1 MEVQWLRLCVSKAQ
15 GMGSIPGR
23 GAKILHVAYCDQ
35 KKKKTE
41 HVYIVCLHAEA
52 TF

>member
-1 MEVQWLRLCVSKAQ
+1 MEVQWLRLCVSKVQ
-15 GMGSIPGR
+15 GMGSTPGLEQR
-23 GAKILHVAYCDQ
+23 SYKLHTVV
-35 KKKKTE
+35 KKKKKE